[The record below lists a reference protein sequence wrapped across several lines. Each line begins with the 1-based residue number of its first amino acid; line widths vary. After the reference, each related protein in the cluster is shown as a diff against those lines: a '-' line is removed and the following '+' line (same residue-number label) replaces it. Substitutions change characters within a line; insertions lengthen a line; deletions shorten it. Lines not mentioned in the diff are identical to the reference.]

1 MIEGRSFV
9 VTDNTEEQ
17 SLRFYLKNGLQ
28 QGTINSPILFNIYTS
43 DLLKCF
49 NLNSEPNKKAL
60 AFADDLIIYVSVKN
74 RPSFKINY
82 KIYLKKFIL
91 FMKRVN

>member
-1 MIEGRSFV
+1 M

-17 SLRFYLKNGLQ
+17 SLRFYLKNELQ

-43 DLLKCF
+43 DLLKYF

-60 AFADDLIIYVSVKN
+60 AFADDLIIYYMYQEKK

-91 FMKRVN
+91 FMKRGN